1 VILEHDPVATRV
13 LEQVVS
19 KTAMRGQP
27 CKAEYIEGSEPMRWR
42 LTIGQKQTE
51 MYQDRELD
59 WDGMLRAMT
68 AAMKY
73 ALGQK
78 TRHNFKERRC
88 KR

>member
-1 VILEHDPVATRV
+1 LILEHDPVATRV
-13 LEQVVS
+13 LEQVVA
-19 KTAMRGQP
+19 KTPMRGQP

-42 LTIGQKQTE
+42 LTIGRMETE

-59 WDGMLRAMT
+59 YDEMIRAM
-68 AAMKY
+68 ASVMKF

-78 TRHNFKERRC
+78 TRHTFKER

>member
-1 VILEHDPVATRV
+1 
-13 LEQVVS
+13 
-19 KTAMRGQP
+19 
-27 CKAEYIEGSEPMRWR
+27 MRWR
-42 LTIGQKQTE
+42 LTIGRMETE

-78 TRHNFKERRC
+78 TRHTFKERRC